1 MPVPE
6 IYVIYTGDRN
16 TRPSEVSL
24 VQEFFEGK
32 ESCIDVKVNMI
43 YDGEEGDI
51 INQYVIFTKVCNQQM
66 ALYGRSRKAVLEA
79 IRICKDR
86 NVLREYLSSKEKEV
100 VDIMMVLYD
109 EQEVMK
115 SYVESEVYES
125 QIETAREMLQ
135 NHEPIEKIIKYSRLP
150 EETILRLQREI
161 SLQTV

>member
-32 ESCIDVKVNMI
+32 ESCIDVKVKMI

-51 INQYVIFTKVCNQQM
+51 INQYVMFTKVCNEQI
-66 ALYGRSRKAVLEA
+66 ALYGKSKKAVLEA

-125 QIETAREMLQ
+125 KIETAKEMLL
-135 NHEPIEKIIKYSRLP
+135 NHEPIEKIMKYSRLP
-150 EETILRLQREI
+150 KETVLKLQKQE
-161 SLQTV
+161 LETV